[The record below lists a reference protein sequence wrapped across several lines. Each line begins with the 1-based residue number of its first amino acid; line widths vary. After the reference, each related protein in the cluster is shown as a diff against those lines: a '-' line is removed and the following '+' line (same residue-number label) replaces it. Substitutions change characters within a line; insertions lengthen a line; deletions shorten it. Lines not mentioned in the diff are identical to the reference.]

1 MLTLNNFDKQISGSV
16 LNRGKQYYKDGAVME
31 IEEINDGFWNAE
43 VEGSEFYDVKVQL
56 NESDAIIDSSCTC
69 PYDGDICKHVIAV
82 LCAIREERPITTNI
96 PAAKAAKKLSFEDL
110 LNKIS
115 IKEYKEFV
123 KTYALQSKDF
133 KIALELAFSDKDDT
147 IDLGKKYSDALK
159 RVIRKHSDNGF
170 VGYRDS
176 FALVKDLDNFL
187 VNVEDMIHKM
197 HFRDAFAI
205 SIAILNEMRYVLTYC
220 DDSAGNIGDTISE
233 TVSLIKRIATD
244 APINLREEV
253 YNYLLKEL
261 GDKSY
266 YEYGDFG
273 YELFDIFETLAID
286 LSRSNE
292 FFSFIDKQVS
302 NLTGKYDD
310 YRKEF
315 FISRKIELLKLSGNN
330 TEVENLV
337 QQNLEIVEVRQG
349 EINKFIQEKDYVK
362 AKVLIKEGIEISDK
376 KGHPGTTLQ
385 WEKELLRIAFLEND
399 VELIRHYTKYFAFDR
414 WFSKEYYD
422 QWKATFNQEE
432 WIVTIEAYIDET
444 LKKILGNNERG
455 RGKLWFTANPPVLS
469 AIAPVYIEEGYWDRL
484 LDLVKKETDLDVIL
498 QYHSH
503 LSKRYPDELLALY
516 LPAFE
521 LAGDH
526 ANARNQ
532 YKDVVNKMKRVIKDM
547 PQFKADIV
555 AVAQKL
561 KSKYPRRPA
570 MVDELNRIAGGGQKK
585 YR

>member
-1 MLTLNNFDKQISGSV
+1 
-16 LNRGKQYYKDGAVME
+16 
-31 IEEINDGFWNAE
+31 
-43 VEGSEFYDVKVQL
+43 
-56 NESDAIIDSSCTC
+56 
-69 PYDGDICKHVIAV
+69 
-82 LCAIREERPITTNI
+82 
-96 PAAKAAKKLSFEDL
+96 
-110 LNKIS
+110 
-115 IKEYKEFV
+115 
-123 KTYALQSKDF
+123 
-133 KIALELAFSDKDDT
+133 
-147 IDLGKKYSDALK
+147 
-159 RVIRKHSDNGF
+159 
-170 VGYRDS
+170 
-176 FALVKDLDNFL
+176 
-187 VNVEDMIHKM
+187 
-197 HFRDAFAI
+197 
-205 SIAILNEMRYVLTYC
+205 
-220 DDSAGNIGDTISE
+220 
-233 TVSLIKRIATD
+233 